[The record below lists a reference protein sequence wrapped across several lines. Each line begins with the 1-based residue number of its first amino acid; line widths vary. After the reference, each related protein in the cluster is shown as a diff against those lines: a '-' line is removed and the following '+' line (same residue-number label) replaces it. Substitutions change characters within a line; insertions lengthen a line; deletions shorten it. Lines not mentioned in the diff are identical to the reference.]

1 MKSHH
6 QIQLLQKPD
15 LFLHHNNLR
24 DFQRVRPQLDPD
36 TGENGLCPSLS
47 EHVPL
52 PVPVDM
58 DSHLYSVSQP
68 YAVAARPV
76 HMVLRYV
83 YFSKVLLLQPWYYLY
98 LYSLASSANFG
109 SAFTIVSY
117 ATQYAILTYPGHPK
131 ELPGTIRI
139 LYFFAVLQNSFSSAT
154 GDFTKR

>member
-1 MKSHH
+1 MSSSAVGSGYRRKRSVS
-6 QIQLLQKPD
+6 IS
-15 LFLHHNNLR
+15 FR
-24 DFQRVRPQLDPD
+24 TRS
-36 TGENGLCPSLS
+36 T
-47 EHVPL
+47 
-52 PVPVDM
+52 PVPEDM

-131 ELPGTIRI
+131 SFPERSEYCISSRYYKILFHLQPVILQRDKMLLP
-139 LYFFAVLQNSFSSAT
+139 V
-154 GDFTKR
+154 